1 MLLLPLDSLLS
12 VHTYGVDI
20 QQTTATPQGAQQL
33 CLPDMLQAL
42 KNAGYTASKQAK
54 RLSGTLGL
62 RKLDYQLIDR
72 CVAC

>member
-12 VHTYGVDI
+12 MHTYGVDI
-20 QQTTATPQGAQQL
+20 PQTTATPQGAQV

-72 CVAC
+72 CVACC